1 MAAMKMKSPIRLCT
15 VLIAI
20 AGTMLLSQDNKA
32 ANSSNVKTE
41 SVQDWKASALR
52 PGDVLSISVFRV
64 PEFSKN
70 VRIDE
75 DGCFVYPLC
84 GEIKAAGR
92 TVRAI
97 AKELEGRLKDQV
109 TDPHVDIF
117 VEDWSARTVYILGE
131 VQFSKSIELPKY
143 SKMTAL
149 QAISAA
155 GGFTQYAD
163 LNNVAVLRRRPDDDT
178 VLDRIKI
185 DVSALVSKTSGGD
198 DFKLHPEDTIVIPK
212 APPVYLTGAVKT
224 PGVYYIDTQRL
235 PLCSELIIRAGGLE
249 LGADIN
255 DIRIVRVNANEERNI
270 IMSSMRFR
278 EQGIYDNDQVVHPGD
293 YVFVGQAEQIYVL
306 GCVGKPGPLTL
317 KPYDTITASR
327 AIALA
332 GGFTNVA
339 KTGDVTLIRGNEM
352 TSINLKKLYNSL
364 DNMERDIDLKA
375 GDILFVKESMW

>member
-1 MAAMKMKSPIRLCT
+1 MNIKSSFRLSAAI
-15 VLIAI
+15 LIA
-20 AGTMLLSQDNKA
+20 ASALLFSQDNGGADTAKA
-32 ANSSNVKTE
+32 EVAE
-41 SVQDWKASALR
+41 SKEWKASALR

-64 PEFSKN
+64 PEFSKD

-75 DGCFVYPLC
+75 DGSFIYPLC

-92 TVRAI
+92 TVRTI
-97 AKELEGRLKDQV
+97 AKEIEVRLKDQV

-117 VEDWSARTVYILGE
+117 VREWASRTVYILGE
-131 VQFSKSIELPKY
+131 VQSSKSIELPRY

-163 LNNVAVLRRRPDDDT
+163 LNNVAVLRRRADNDAI
-178 VLDRIKI
+178 LDRIKI
-185 DVSALVSKTSGGD
+185 DVSALVSRTSGGD

-212 APPVYLTGAVKT
+212 APPVYLTGAIKS
-224 PGVYYIDTQRL
+224 PGVYYVDTQRL

-249 LGADIN
+249 IGADVN
-255 DIRIVRVNANEERNI
+255 MIRIVRMNDSEERNV

-278 EQGIYDNDQVVHPGD
+278 EEGIYDNDQVVQPGD
-293 YVFVGQAEQIYVL
+293 YVFVGLAEQIYVL

-317 KPYDTITASR
+317 GPYTTVTASR
-327 AIALA
+327 AVALA
-332 GGFTNVA
+332 GGFTSVA
-339 KTGDVTLIRGNEM
+339 KTGDITLIRGNDM
-352 TSINLKKLYNSL
+352 TSINLKKLYSSVE
-364 DNMERDIDLKA
+364 NMERDIELKP

>member
-1 MAAMKMKSPIRLCT
+1 
-15 VLIAI
+15 
-20 AGTMLLSQDNKA
+20 MLLSQDNKA
-32 ANSSNVKTE
+32 SNSSKDKVADA
-41 SVQDWKASALR
+41 QDWKASALR

-84 GEIKAAGR
+84 GEIKAAGK
-92 TVRAI
+92 TVRSI
-97 AKELEGRLKDQV
+97 AKELEVRLKDQV

-117 VEDWSARTVYILGE
+117 VQDWASRTVYILGE
-131 VQFSKSIELPKY
+131 VQSSKSIELPKY

-163 LNNVAVLRRRPDDDT
+163 LNNVAVLRRRPDDET

-198 DFKLHPEDTIVIPK
+198 DFKLHPEDTLIVPK
-212 APPVYLTGAVKT
+212 APPVYLTGAVKS
-224 PGVYYIDTQRL
+224 PGVYYVDTQRL

-249 LGADIN
+249 IGADIHE
-255 DIRIVRVNANEERNI
+255 IRIVRINDKEERNVI
-270 IMSSMRFR
+270 LSSMKFR
-278 EQGIYDNDQVVHPGD
+278 EHGIYDNDQVVQPGD
-293 YVFVGQAEQIYVL
+293 YVFVGHAEQIYVL

-317 KPYDTITASR
+317 QPYDTITASR

-339 KTGDVTLIRGNEM
+339 KTGDITLIRGDEM

-364 DNMERDIDLKA
+364 ENMERDIVLKP
-375 GDILFVKESMW
+375 GDIIFVKESMW